1 MISQQTIQQIL
12 SRIDITEIIGGFVK
26 LKKRGVNYLG
36 LCPFHNEKTPS
47 FTVSPAK
54 EIYKC
59 FGCGRSGNAISF
71 LMEHEKYSYVE
82 ALKWLANKYNVEIE
96 EKELS
101 PEARQQQQFADS
113 LYI

>member
-12 SRIDITEIIGGFVK
+12 SRIDMIEIIRGFVK

-36 LCPFHNEKTPS
+36 LCPFHNEKSPS
-47 FTVSPAK
+47 FTVSPVK

-59 FGCGRSGNAISF
+59 FGCGRRGNAISF

-82 ALKWLANKYNVEIE
+82 ALKWLANKYNVEVE
-96 EKELS
+96 ETESS
-101 PEARQQQQFADS
+101 PEIKLQQQV
-113 LYI
+113 